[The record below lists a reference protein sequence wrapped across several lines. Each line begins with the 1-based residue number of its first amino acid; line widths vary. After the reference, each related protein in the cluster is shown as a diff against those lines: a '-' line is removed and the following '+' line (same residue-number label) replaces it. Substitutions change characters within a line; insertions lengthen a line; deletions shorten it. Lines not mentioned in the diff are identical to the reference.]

1 MNLLGRRRKRRQRR
15 NLFCTLTLSHFLGR
29 VPRETESAMLRATC
43 WVFKEQGS
51 GASERG
57 REPGEPEGQRSC
69 PPSLLS
75 NAGRSSG
82 AHSAFRVVLGPSLWS
97 PGPPVTGLKPWSR
110 RLPSAEDSCGTG
122 AGLWG
127 ISSQP
132 SSQELGPEY
141 LDAGEGGS
149 LCATPHSSYVG
160 GSAKGGDS
168 LGSAEQVRRTQE
180 ARPSFSH

>member
-1 MNLLGRRRKRRQRR
+1 MSLLGRRRKRRQRR
-15 NLFCTLTLSHFLGR
+15 NLFCTLTLSHFVGR
-29 VPRETESAMLRATC
+29 VPRESESAMLRATC

-51 GASERG
+51 RSIGERE
-57 REPGEPEGQRSC
+57 EPGEPEGQRSC
-69 PPSLLS
+69 PPPLLS
-75 NAGRSSG
+75 NPGRSSG
-82 AHSAFRVVLGPSLWS
+82 ARSAFRVVLGPSLWS

-110 RLPSAEDSCGTG
+110 RLPSSEDSCGTG

-141 LDAGEGGS
+141 PDAGKGGS
-149 LCATPHSSYVG
+149 LCATPHSRHVQ
-160 GSAKGGDS
+160 GSEKGGDS
-168 LGSAEQVRRTQE
+168 LRSAEQVRGTQE